1 VANRKTI
8 RTGAVSTIALIV
20 TLCFSTLFYQKKAF
34 ASDTIETTG
43 DVLQILIPTAG
54 LVATRYMDDDE
65 GSIQFLKSFGT
76 TFVATQGL
84 KYTIDKK
91 RPNGSDHSF
100 PSGHTS
106 AAFQG
111 ASFIQMR
118 YGWKY
123 GIPSYLGAAFVGY
136 SRVES
141 DHHYVID
148 VIAGAALGI
157 ASNYYFT
164 TPYDGFTIK
173 PTANN
178 GTYGISLTK
187 LF

>member
-1 VANRKTI
+1 MI
-8 RTGAVSTIALIV
+8 L
-20 TLCFSTLFYQKKAF
+20 TLFFSILTFQHKAL
-34 ASDTIETTG
+34 ASDGVETTG
-43 DVLQILIPTAG
+43 DILQVLIPTAG
-54 LVATRYMDDDE
+54 LVTTRYLDDDE
-65 GSIQFLKSFGT
+65 GSIQFLKSFGA
-76 TFVATQGL
+76 TFVTTQLL
-84 KYTIDKK
+84 KYTVDKK
-91 RPNGSDHSF
+91 RPNGSDRSF

-136 SRVES
+136 SRVET

-173 PTANN
+173 PTASN
-178 GTYGISLTK
+178 GFYGISLAK
-187 LF
+187 NF